1 MHLDCP
7 YPSTKAKTELAFLT
21 GKSLQQVNSWFYNTR
36 KRKSPFVEVVQSK
49 KRKLVKAANEYSN
62 K

>member
-7 YPSTKAKTELAFLT
+7 YPSAKAKTELVFLT

-36 KRKSPFVEVVQSK
+36 KRKSSFVEVTQSK
-49 KRKLVKAANEYSN
+49 KRKLVEAANEYSN